1 MIICRGLQTISV
13 SFTETLLALR
23 KNCSDGLYYLSV
35 CCTFFVCMFYYSTCC
50 AFGNELPVSLLEH
63 LKKDFI
69 EITNPIAFIAK
80 GTSQGV
86 YHNGLFSMFL

>member
-1 MIICRGLQTISV
+1 MIICRGLQTISI

-23 KNCSDGLYYLSV
+23 KNCSDDLYYLSV
-35 CCTFFVCMFYYSTCC
+35 CCTFSMFYYSTYC
-50 AFGNELPVSLLEH
+50 AFGNERPVSLLEH